1 MGWWWRQSRAAV
13 KRSATVGRRESPP
26 DFCRLAGGGGDASN
40 ASHDCGLA
48 RELLGIGRKG
58 NCECVGLCCRSFH
71 EGTSWEERTRLA
83 GRDLDADAALRRAR
97 HLFPEASSSR
107 DCPPVECLVVRRGD
121 LWERRPFRHP
131 FNNPKKENRCVCGAP
146 FCDNRSMTPPYPVV
160 RNPPGNRLTAPR
172 SIR

>member
-1 MGWWWRQSRAAV
+1 MDLRGGPATAVPIAIDGLRAFESVSTSVVGSFPRRWSAARALLGWWWRQSRAAV

-107 DCPPVECLVVRRGD
+107 DCPPVECLVVR
-121 LWERRPFRHP
+121 
-131 FNNPKKENRCVCGAP
+131 
-146 FCDNRSMTPPYPVV
+146 
-160 RNPPGNRLTAPR
+160 
-172 SIR
+172 